1 MGLVTERVLQPG
13 TGVVELRVIGQ
24 VSQQLCGRGHVA
36 DPPALAG
43 HQLDHRRDRHPE
55 HTQGSEEDLLHE
67 SYPTSVGVAVTT
79 SRSTGAP
86 GIVTEPGT
94 SRQAP
99 PLTRYVAVYVVSTLG
114 PTCPFFR

>member
-1 MGLVTERVLQPG
+1 MLLTRRLSP
-13 TGVVELRVIGQ
+13 VISWITDGI
-24 VSQQLCGRGHVA
+24 A
-36 DPPALAG
+36 T
-43 HQLDHRRDRHPE
+43 PE
-55 HTQGSEEDLLHE
+55 HTQGGEEDLLHE

-94 SRQAP
+94 SRQPP